1 MILSNGLNADYVYLQ
16 GQILTGIS
24 VVTYNLKNDQNL
36 PIVTHPGNIGTKDSL
51 VNIWK
56 VFENKNYFKN

>member
-1 MILSNGLNADYVYLQ
+1 
-16 GQILTGIS
+16 
-24 VVTYNLKNDQNL
+24 VVTYDLKNGKKL

-56 VFENKNYFKN
+56 VFENKNNF

>member
-1 MILSNGLNADYVYLQ
+1 VILTKGLHADYVYLE

-24 VVTYNLKNDQNL
+24 VVTYKLKNHKKL

-51 VNIWK
+51 VDIWK
-56 VFENKNYFKN
+56 IFENKNF

>member
-1 MILSNGLNADYVYLQ
+1 LILSKGLNADYVNLE

-24 VVTYNLKNDQNL
+24 VVTYNLKNGENL
-36 PIVTHPGNIGTKDSL
+36 PIVTHHGNIGTKDSL

-56 VFENKNYFKN
+56 VFENKNNF